1 MSHFET
7 LPTKVIRIGNDGGH
21 ESFVR
26 EAGLVG
32 LFACFSPE
40 FVEIVRERCSLAGK
54 LHSSSAVECRAI
66 DFSHSQTKR
75 EPCRQI
81 LLPHIKNCLRMHS
94 KNIGRVGWVKRLSG
108 IGKFFPATLG
118 TRTACTCWG

>member
-32 LFACFSPE
+32 LFACFSPGSWRSSE
-40 FVEIVRERCSLAGK
+40 NVVRWQANCIPPQQSNVALLIFLIPKRNES
-54 LHSSSAVECRAI
+54 RAAKS
-66 DFSHSQTKR
+66 FYRTS
-75 EPCRQI
+75 
-81 LLPHIKNCLRMHS
+81 
-94 KNIGRVGWVKRLSG
+94 
-108 IGKFFPATLG
+108 
-118 TRTACTCWG
+118 RTA